1 MYDFNCDDYVC
12 PLSIL
17 SAVSSQR
24 VEQHQKQTSDLF
36 GDRIVKVDQ
45 IEEVKS
51 AVCIGR
57 KCAVWR
63 FDAAAPIKKERKWV
77 IADKPKAKDAEA
89 AGKVP
94 RGCEGFTFTR
104 RGGAGGWLGPE
115 VSQPS
120 RSGYCGLGGRP
131 LFD

>member
-12 PLSIL
+12 PMSIL

-63 FDAAAPIKKERKWV
+63 FDADQ
-77 IADKPKAKDAEA
+77 IALRNSQAL
-89 AGKVP
+89 G
-94 RGCEGFTFTR
+94 GFTIDLD
-104 RGGAGGWLGPE
+104 GQPPNGA
-115 VSQPS
+115 
-120 RSGYCGLGGRP
+120 RCGVGKFLHPRQV
-131 LFD
+131 